1 MTTIGIV
8 RHGITD
14 WNIQGIAQGSS
25 DIPLNETGRQQAV
38 AAAERLASEE
48 AWDFIIASDLS
59 RARETAEIISEKLGL
74 PISHLD
80 KRLREMNGGRIEGTT
95 EEQRIQKWGNDWRK
109 LDHGW
114 ESHEDIVK
122 RGRDFLEEVLVNY
135 KDKRVLIVT
144 HGGWIG
150 ILLKNLLPDRFKE
163 TNLDNTSITILENI
177 ENQWDCTL
185 YNCTKHLVKS

>member
-25 DIPLNETGRQQAV
+25 DIPLNENGRQQA
-38 AAAERLASEE
+38 AAVAERLASEE
-48 AWDFIIASDLS
+48 AWDFIISSDLS
-59 RARETAEIISEKLGL
+59 RAWETAEIISRKLGL

-95 EEQRIQKWGNDWRK
+95 EEQRIQKWGSAWRE

-114 ESHEDIVK
+114 ESHEDIAK
-122 RGRDFLEEVLVNY
+122 RGTDFLEDALIHY

-150 ILLKNLLPDRFKE
+150 INLKNLLPERFKE
-163 TNLDNTSITILENI
+163 TDLDNTSITILQNI
-177 ENQWDCTL
+177 ESQWDCTL

>member
-25 DIPLNETGRQQAV
+25 DIPLNENGRQQA
-38 AAAERLASEE
+38 AAVAERLASEE
-48 AWDFIIASDLS
+48 AWDFIISSDLS
-59 RARETAEIISEKLGL
+59 RARETAEIISHKLGL
-74 PISHLD
+74 PISHFD

-95 EEQRIQKWGNDWRK
+95 EEQRIQKWGSAWRE

-114 ESHEDIVK
+114 ESHEDIAK
-122 RGRDFLEEVLVNY
+122 RGTDFLEDALIHY

-150 ILLKNLLPDRFKE
+150 INLKNLLPERFKE
-163 TNLDNTSITILENI
+163 TDLDNTSITILQNI
-177 ENQWDCTL
+177 ESQWDCTL